1 MCSMLSRLSSVSVS
15 SNGFLAT
22 HYLLGSFTFSILY
35 LFLHSS
41 MASSSLL
48 PMALLL
54 KYHQGHFSVWLTRM
68 SVVHRNLRG
77 IWSKWF
83 KVSQIFRNLV
93 GSRLQGRK
101 KKKNV
106 LKEREVT
113 FWGDTYFETFYHSH
127 QMFFLQV
134 MEKCPVGVLHQSFVF
149 SYYITISFCYK
160 HFWKFFTS
168 TGCWGFRWKTTD
180 APLCIENTIKLWTR
194 RQILTSL

>member
-1 MCSMLSRLSSVSVS
+1 MLSRLSSVSVS

-48 PMALLL
+48 PMALL
-54 KYHQGHFSVWLTRM
+54 KYHQGHFPVWLTRM

-101 KKKNV
+101 KKKECFKRKRSY
-106 LKEREVT
+106 LLRRYLL
-113 FWGDTYFETFYHSH
+113 WDI
-127 QMFFLQV
+127 L
-134 MEKCPVGVLHQSFVF
+134 SFSSDVF
-149 SYYITISFCYK
+149 SSGNGK
-160 HFWKFFTS
+160 MP
-168 TGCWGFRWKTTD
+168 CWS
-180 APLCIENTIKLWTR
+180 
-194 RQILTSL
+194 LTSVICIFLLYHYFLLL

>member
-1 MCSMLSRLSSVSVS
+1 MLSRLSSVSVS

-93 GSRLQGRK
+93 GSRLQGRILFWGEERK
-101 KKKNV
+101 KKKKK
-106 LKEREVT
+106 KECFKRKRSYLLRRYLL
-113 FWGDTYFETFYHSH
+113 WDI
-127 QMFFLQV
+127 L
-134 MEKCPVGVLHQSFVF
+134 SFSSDVF
-149 SYYITISFCYK
+149 SSGNGK
-160 HFWKFFTS
+160 MP
-168 TGCWGFRWKTTD
+168 CWS
-180 APLCIENTIKLWTR
+180 
-194 RQILTSL
+194 LTSVICIFLLYHYFLLL